1 KVLAAAVSMALGTQA
16 HAAFTSAAD
25 TTTGSTLFFIAW
37 NTTSSYA
44 EDLGIK
50 LSDVLNLVTPG
61 TVSSATGPNTSWI
74 TSGFSFTKAGT
85 ALFTSTFGAIPNIT
99 GWNIVAA
106 GSGASGTNQFV
117 TSIATEPGST
127 PNNTTV
133 GTITTKTASF
143 FNATAFNGGAPCSGA
158 VAECAVT
165 STADP
170 AYAGNLAN
178 WATNMGGSFG
188 GNNAGTS

>member
-1 KVLAAAVSMALGTQA
+1 DIG
-16 HAAFTSAAD
+16 
-25 TTTGSTLFFIAW
+25 
-37 NTTSSYA
+37 
-44 EDLGIK
+44 
-50 LSDVLNLVTPG
+50 
-61 TVSSATGPNTSWI
+61 
-74 TSGFSFTKAGT
+74 
-85 ALFTSTFGAIPNIT
+85 
-99 GWNIVAA
+99 AA
-106 GSGASGTNQFV
+106 GSGGSGTNQFV

-170 AYAGNLAN
+170 AYAGNVAN

-188 GNNAGTS
+188 GNNAGTATASILNFEWLKQSSTSGLAASSRALFTNGTDTGHWTLAANGTVMYSIGAAAVPLPAGVWLLGSGLLGFFAVGRRRKNSIA